1 MIRFVGS
8 LVEEKMRGKKVLNK
22 KTSLVQVCTK
32 YKERKLSENKM
43 THILFNS
50 VVQQKKLDKIE
61 KGIKFNL
68 FCSRFFPF
76 WREGLLK
83 PNKWRLFEFLV
94 FRSFFSSISL
104 FQTRHMFHQGKKNN
118 NIETTKLDFFKIQ
131 IMLFY
136 INYNQHI
143 NISSTSYYSRIS
155 CSEAP
160 KVTKLSSASEIIVPI
175 GYNQQKFTC
184 KIWNKA
190 NLQHGIKDLFVS
202 AFSE

>member
-1 MIRFVGS
+1 MKTKWHIYS
-8 LVEEKMRGKKVLNK
+8 LIVWYNK
-22 KTSLVQVCTK
+22 K
-32 YKERKLSENKM
+32 KM
-43 THILFNS
+43 
-50 VVQQKKLDKIE
+50 DKIE

-160 KVTKLSSASEIIVPI
+160 KVTKLSSSSEIIVPI
-175 GYNQQKFTC
+175 GYNHKSSLVKYEIKQICSMVLQICLFLLFL
-184 KIWNKA
+184 NKE
-190 NLQHGIKDLFVS
+190 NLT
-202 AFSE
+202 